1 MRDRA
6 AKSLGAVLALLAG
19 LIAYLLI
26 LDPHGEDAMHRAA
39 PLLTRLAPVSFFSQT
54 NSISFASGVQKAS
67 SSAAAVLSSP
77 SSIQYTPPP
86 SSSRQY
92 SSTTTMASKLTFS
105 EAVKHRRT
113 IYQLTKQSTISD
125 DRIKEIATQAIKDVP
140 SSFNSQSARLV
151 VLVKEKHDEFWGI
164 VENILKAVVPSEQW
178 EHTASRLKGFQNA
191 YGTVSCHII
200 LTRVSITIS
209 PMVYLVYT
217 HFTNHLSLLFFS
229 PKIDPFLRR
238 PRAHQGSAVQIRHL
252 RRQVPS
258 MVRAHDC
265 YAPVRAVDGPG
276 S

>member
-54 NSISFASGVQKAS
+54 NTISFASRVQKAS
-67 SSAAAVLSSP
+67 SSAAAVPSSP

-92 SSTTTMASKLTFS
+92 SSTTSTATMASKLTFS

-200 LTRVSITIS
+200 LNRVSITIS

-217 HFTNHLSLLFFS
+217 HFTNHLSLLFFFF
-229 PKIDPFLRR
+229 PK
-238 PRAHQGSAVQIRHL
+238 
-252 RRQVPS
+252 
-258 MVRAHDC
+258 
-265 YAPVRAVDGPG
+265 
-276 S
+276 